1 MTDAPLYIKF
11 FYRVI
16 QPAFFCQLTGFSI
29 STARAV
35 TMMISMLTAR
45 ILGERYDTLNALAC
59 AALLELFSHPEALF
73 QASFLLS
80 YGTILGIIFFIREWN
95 DQNITENMIK
105 QYLNRL
111 ILFTLAK
118 IRNRIRPP

>member
-1 MTDAPLYIKF
+1 M
-11 FYRVI
+11 
-16 QPAFFCQLTGFSI
+16 
-29 STARAV
+29 
-35 TMMISMLTAR
+35 TMMILMLTAR

-95 DQNITENMIK
+95 DQNITEHKLRGTVCLQSGDDAPYSARCIVFFTMN
-105 QYLNRL
+105 L
-111 ILFTLAK
+111 ICSVS
-118 IRNRIRPP
+118 